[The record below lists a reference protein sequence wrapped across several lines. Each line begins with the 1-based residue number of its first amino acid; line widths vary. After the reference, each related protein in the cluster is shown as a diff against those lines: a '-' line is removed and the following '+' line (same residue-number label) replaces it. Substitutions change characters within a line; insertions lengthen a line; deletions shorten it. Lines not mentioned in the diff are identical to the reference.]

1 MADTNEIRFTGIL
14 VECVMD
20 RYGTW
25 KVRFEVPASEKAS
38 LMALSEHPEKSLDIV
53 VKPPTMDGMFGKVQE

>member
-1 MADTNEIRFTGIL
+1 MEIRFTGVL

-25 KVRFEVPASEKAS
+25 KVRFEVPAAEKAA
-38 LMALSEHPEKSLDIV
+38 LMALSEHPEKSLEV
-53 VKPPTMDGMFGKVQE
+53 FVKPPSIDGMHGKIQE

>member
-1 MADTNEIRFTGIL
+1 MEAKEIRFTGIL

-38 LMALSEHPEKSLDIV
+38 LMALSEHPEKSLEIL
-53 VKPPTMDGMFGKVQE
+53 VKPPSIDGMFGKVQE